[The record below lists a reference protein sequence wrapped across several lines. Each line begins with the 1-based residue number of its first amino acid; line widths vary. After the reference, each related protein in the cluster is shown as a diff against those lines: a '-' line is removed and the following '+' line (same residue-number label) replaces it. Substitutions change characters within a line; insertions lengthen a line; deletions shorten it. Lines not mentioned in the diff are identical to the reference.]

1 MSHMPPA
8 WEHELHHPQPAV
20 AANPLSM
27 SPQPAPQ
34 PAMCTQSPGE
44 GKVTAYRGRAR
55 RGAAG
60 WALGS
65 LGSGLCPSVTGLCD
79 VPSLSSM
86 HPAVKQVHAELQ

>member
-34 PAMCTQSPGE
+34 PAMLTQSPGE
-44 GKVTAYRGRAR
+44 EKVTVYPWAGKVGCSRPGPRVA
-55 RGAAG
+55 
-60 WALGS
+60 WVQ
-65 LGSGLCPSVTGLCD
+65 P
-79 VPSLSSM
+79 LSQRDQF
-86 HPAVKQVHAELQ
+86 V